1 MLVLEPYLFF
11 SGTCEAALEAYKKIF
26 GGEAEIMRLKDAPP
40 EAGFPADQGDR
51 VMHARFHAPGV
62 AFMASDG
69 RPGEEYKGGNISMS
83 IGLEDKTEA
92 DRIFKELAEGGKV
105 DMPMQDMFWG
115 AYFGQLTDR
124 FGVDWMINCG
134 NGSTN

>member
-1 MLVLEPYLFF
+1 MP
-11 SGTCEAALEAYKKIF
+11 
-26 GGEAEIMRLKDAPP
+26 D
-40 EAGFPADQGDR
+40 DQGDR
-51 VMHARFHAPGV
+51 VMHARFKAPGV

-83 IGLEDKTEA
+83 IGLDDKKEA
-92 DRIFKELAEGGKV
+92 DRIFNALAEGGTV

-115 AYFGQLTDR
+115 AYFGQLTDKY
-124 FGVDWMINCG
+124 GVDWMINCG